1 MPDDKRK
8 THPHDAK
15 RIDIND
21 PSEVRSWC
29 KAFDCTEP
37 QLKAAVKAVGTSAAA
52 VKKYLQ
58 CAHRESNTGRRDKK
72 NSDSLC

>member
-21 PSEVRSWC
+21 PSEVRSRC
-29 KAFDCTEP
+29 KTFGCTAQ
-37 QLKAAVKAVGTSAAA
+37 QLKDAVKAAGTSAAA
-52 VKKYLQ
+52 VKKHL
-58 CAHRESNTGRRDKK
+58 EK
-72 NSDSLC
+72 